1 MREKHRT
8 HLNHEALAERNER
21 ITEEEMISEREMAC
35 LVNHVDKS
43 GGRNQDI
50 AAGSK

>member
-1 MREKHRT
+1 
-8 HLNHEALAERNER
+8 
-21 ITEEEMISEREMAC
+21 MISEREMVC

-50 AAGSK
+50 AAGSKWTEKEG